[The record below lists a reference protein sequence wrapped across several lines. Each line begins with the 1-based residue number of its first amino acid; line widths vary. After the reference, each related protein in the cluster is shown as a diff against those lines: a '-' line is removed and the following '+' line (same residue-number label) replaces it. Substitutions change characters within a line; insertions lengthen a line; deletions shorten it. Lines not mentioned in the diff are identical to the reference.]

1 MNVVG
6 YDMTHVQGHFGASVQ
21 DLQLSIQLPFAILLI
36 VVPVTMAL
44 AFSLPLQPTF
54 VCAGLATAFFYIG
67 CLLAPTIYWFIFFKA
82 LLCIS
87 ALLALL
93 CSIIPMMLTYNPKF
107 NMPMLFAI
115 IYSVVFGL
123 GDICKFLGTYIISA
137 FNWEYGFLF
146 FIALIFVAVIMVLV
160 FFKRERVLPKPKGGG
175 SLDVPG
181 LSLLMA
187 LFVGLTVIL
196 VKGPNEHWFESRLI
210 QGMASFCLI
219 LIGIYILYAAHI
231 KKAYVQLE
239 VFTYKNTLIGGFFLT
254 AAGFLLST
262 SGALNG
268 LMGMSGFNN
277 ISMGQAY
284 LPQILGVVSASI
296 ICVVAIKN
304 KIYLSTIMSLGFI
317 ALALFHLTMARYF
330 YKGIGTHDFFWPLIL
345 RGAGQI
351 FLYLSLAIYVAENI
365 PKHLSGSRVIV
376 SVFFKIILGAFIGGA
391 TFGYFS
397 TRDNRLHATGIS
409 QGVTLYN
416 PLALQQYN
424 SAKGLA
430 LLNGAN
436 DKESNQFAMK
446 VMSSKINQPASL
458 LASKDMYLVC
468 GMISLLLALIVSLFK
483 VVQHPPGNIVVEPVP
498 I

>member
-1 MNVVG
+1 MVGTFLQLFLVVIFTNALLMNVVG

-36 VVPVTMAL
+36 VLPVTIAL

-54 VCAGLATAFFYIG
+54 GCAGLATAFFYIG
-67 CLLAPTIYWFIFFKA
+67 CLLAPTIYWFTFFKA

-137 FNWEYGFLF
+137 FNWEYGFLL
-146 FIALIFVAVIMVLV
+146 FIALIFVAVIMVSV

-181 LSLLMA
+181 LSLLLA

-196 VKGPNEHWFESRLI
+196 VKGPNEHWFESPLI
-210 QGMASFCLI
+210 QGMAAFCLI
-219 LIGIYILYAAHI
+219 LTGIYILYAAHI

-268 LMGMSGFNN
+268 LMGLSGFNN
-277 ISMGQAY
+277 IAMDQPICLRSLAEF
-284 LPQILGVVSASI
+284 LPI

-304 KIYLSTIMSLGFI
+304 KIYLSTIMALGFI

-330 YKGIGTHDFFWPLIL
+330 YQGIGTHDFFWPLIL

-376 SVFFKIILGAFIGGA
+376 SVFFKIILGAFIGGQRSVI
-391 TFGYFS
+391 FPQGHKFCNLYFAGV
-397 TRDNRLHATGIS
+397 NFKIRLPAAYIQQRS
-409 QGVTLYN
+409 
-416 PLALQQYN
+416 AL
-424 SAKGLA
+424 
-430 LLNGAN
+430 
-436 DKESNQFAMK
+436 
-446 VMSSKINQPASL
+446 
-458 LASKDMYLVC
+458 
-468 GMISLLLALIVSLFK
+468 
-483 VVQHPPGNIVVEPVP
+483 
-498 I
+498 